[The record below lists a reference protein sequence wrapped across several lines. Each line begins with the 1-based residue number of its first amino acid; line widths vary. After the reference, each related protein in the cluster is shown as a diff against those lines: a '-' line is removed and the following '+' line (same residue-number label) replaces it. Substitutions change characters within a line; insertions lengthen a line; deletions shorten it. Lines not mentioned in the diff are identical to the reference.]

1 MLSLSLKQGITIE
14 SSGSWQ
20 CSVAYCFIIAG
31 LSFMLSCLLNFSKLR
46 GVTSKQ
52 RLVMAA

>member
-1 MLSLSLKQGITIE
+1 
-14 SSGSWQ
+14 
-20 CSVAYCFIIAG
+20 
-31 LSFMLSCLLNFSKLR
+31 MLSCLLNFSKLR